1 MFAGTRL
8 AETPEDAGA
17 RSDGEPLER
26 EASVQK
32 EVPFLDESAAAALT
46 VVIYEP

>member
-1 MFAGTRL
+1 MFAGIRL
-8 AETPEDAGA
+8 MEAPEDAGA
-17 RSDGEPLER
+17 RSNREPLER

-32 EVPFLDESAAAALT
+32 EVPFLDESMVVALT